1 MDPVAVERF
10 AFRARTP
17 PPPFS
22 FSCSSSP
29 SSSSLSP
36 AWLLYPR
43 KRARPLADVDGLYS
57 DVQRD
62 YTKKR
67 RLRRTMV
74 TSRLSAPFAQPP
86 TNIAERT
93 PCARAR
99 ARAVA
104 LLWRT
109 RAVAA
114 ATTTP
119 AATTTTTTTITITT
133 TARTA
138 SAPTSA
144 SAAATAGLAA
154 MAGRSVLRK
163 AAILNRIRRQALAA
177 RAAQERQVEIARRQF
192 RSVPV
197 PVPIPVPVPPLSW
210 VSQAGERAERLTVG
224 A

>member
-1 MDPVAVERF
+1 MQTLPAERF
-10 AFRARTP
+10 AFCP
-17 PPPFS
+17 CSLSPPPFS
-22 FSCSSSP
+22 FSCPSQSPP
-29 SSSSLSP
+29 SSL
-36 AWLLYPR
+36 ARLLYPR

-62 YTKKR
+62 NTKKR
-67 RLRRTMV
+67 RLRRIVV
-74 TSRLSAPFAQPP
+74 TSRLSAPFAVPP

-99 ARAVA
+99 ANAVA

-114 ATTTP
+114 PTSTAT
-119 AATTTTTTTITITT
+119 ATTTITITAAT
-133 TARTA
+133 ATARAAPALASVSA
-138 SAPTSA
+138 SALASA

-163 AAILNRIRRQALAA
+163 AAILNRIRRQNLAI
-177 RAAQERQVEIARRQF
+177 RAAQERQVEAARRQF

-197 PVPIPVPVPPLSW
+197 PPLSW
-210 VSQAGERAERLTVG
+210 VS
-224 A
+224 